1 MSFGDH
7 IALLPNP
14 APQGEKAR
22 QASAVIAAL
31 LDARGITYT
40 LFAQQWPGSL
50 EGFSAAWIIGGD
62 GTLNCFIN
70 QYPDTQLPLALFAA
84 GSGNDFHAMF
94 YQEMSMEE
102 QVGHM
107 LQGRSALVDAGWCNE
122 RLFLNGVGIGFDG
135 AIVHDLLGRKKM
147 AGKASYLL
155 AILKHIA
162 TYHEKNYTIRFDGS
176 EVEGPQL
183 MISVANGY
191 RYGGGFQVAPK
202 ADLSDGLLD
211 LNLVGPISPLRRIKY
226 LPVIEKGEHLAL
238 PFVRFEQTTSV
249 AITTPK
255 PVHAHI
261 DGEYLFTDRFSI
273 RTLPARFRFLY

>member
-1 MSFGDH
+1 MSFSDH

-40 LFAQQWPGSL
+40 SFAQQWPESL
-50 EGFSAAWIIGGD
+50 DGFSAAWIVGGD
-62 GTLNCFIN
+62 GTLNWFIN
-70 QYPDTQLPLALFAA
+70 QFPDTGLPLALFAA

-94 YQEMSMEE
+94 YDEMSLEE
-102 QVGHM
+102 QGGHM
-107 LQGRSALVDAGWCNE
+107 LQGRSKWVDAGSCNE
-122 RLFLNGVGIGFDG
+122 KLFLNGVGIGFDG

-155 AILKHIA
+155 SILKQIA
-162 TYHEKNYTIRFDGS
+162 TYHEKKYTIRFDGQ
-176 EVEGPQL
+176 EVDGPHL

-191 RYGGGFQVAPK
+191 RYGGGFQVAPR
-202 ADLSDGLLD
+202 ADLTDGLLD
-211 LNLVGPISPLRRIKY
+211 LNLVGSISPLRRIQY

-238 PFVRFEQTTSV
+238 PFVRYAQTASV
-249 AITTPK
+249 EITTPK
-255 PVHAHI
+255 SVHAHI
-261 DGEYLFTDRFSI
+261 DGEYLCTERFSL
-273 RTLPARFRFLY
+273 RALPARFRFLY